1 MRSTERIAGKKT
13 LYTLMGAALIF
24 LLWAAAGWMF
34 GADIIPP
41 PWLTVYDA
49 FFLLTQPTSWLQL
62 AITVI
67 RVIAGFVLALVVG
80 TVAGVATARKEVE
93 ALLGPAVLLLQGVPP
108 ILWTIPLILVLGI
121 SRLTP
126 VLVIALICLP
136 LVTLNVSEG
145 TKSVS
150 RSLRE
155 MLSVFAPGFFP
166 RLRELILPHLKPF
179 FAASIRLGLTL
190 GIKASV
196 VAEYFSANDG
206 IGFQIQAAYQ
216 AFQVRRLFAWALLLV
231 LLIVLFDR
239 ILSLAVGAMRSRQFV
254 RPVKPRE
261 ALSPAGL
268 RELHELQEPPEQR
281 RLRPLR
287 RDGVDGS
294 AAGAVEVE
302 GVSFGYPGAE
312 PLLEECSFSVA
323 PGRIAVIS
331 GDSGTGKTTL
341 LKLIAS
347 LLLPAS
353 GRILK
358 PEGVG
363 FVFQDDR
370 FLPWRS
376 NLANVS
382 LSLRYRG
389 VDRSRATGISASLLK
404 EVGLQGRELAAPEQL
419 SGGMRKRLALARCF
433 AALPEVVLMDEPF
446 SGLHRSART
455 ALWSKLGELLHRRP
469 AAAIIVTHYPEE
481 VPEQLRCTFYTLT
494 GNPAR
499 LHESG

>member
-1 MRSTERIAGKKT
+1 MRNTKGVGSNKA
-13 LYTLMGAALIF
+13 LYTLLGAALIV
-24 LLWAAAGWMF
+24 LLWAAAGWAF

-41 PWLTVYDA
+41 PWLTVYDTLS
-49 FFLLTQPTSWLQL
+49 LLLRPSSWLQL
-62 AITVI
+62 AITVA

-80 TVAGVATARKEVE
+80 TVAGVATARREVE
-93 ALLGPAVLLLQGVPP
+93 ALLSPAVLLLQGVPP
-108 ILWTIPLILVLGI
+108 ILWTIPLILILGF

-155 MLSVFAPGFFP
+155 MLSVFAPGFLP

-179 FAASIRLGLTL
+179 FAAALRLGLTL

-216 AFQVRRLFAWALLLV
+216 AFQVRRLFAWALMLV

-239 ILSLAVGAMRSRQFV
+239 ILSASVQALQKV
-254 RPVKPRE
+254 RPGGPARLPE
-261 ALSPAGL
+261 AFSPM
-268 RELHELQEPPEQR
+268 ELQRLQQLQEQKR
-281 RLRPLR
+281 VGFAGSRP
-287 RDGVDGS
+287 
-294 AAGAVEVE
+294 AAVEVE

-312 PLLEECSFSVA
+312 PVLEECTFSVA
-323 PGRIAVIS
+323 PGQIAVIS
-331 GDSGTGKTTL
+331 GDSGVGKSTL

-347 LLLPAS
+347 LLVPDS
-353 GRILK
+353 GRILR

-376 NLANVS
+376 ILANVS
-382 LSLRYRG
+382 LTLRHRG
-389 VDRSRATGISASLLK
+389 IPRHRASRISASLLK
-404 EVGLQGRELAAPEQL
+404 EVGLGGRELAAPEEL
-419 SGGMRKRLALARCF
+419 SGGMKKRLALARCF
-433 AALPEVVLMDEPF
+433 AAAPEVVLMDEPF
-446 SGLHRSART
+446 SGLHRSARA
-455 ALWSKLGELLHRRP
+455 ALWSKLGELLRLRT
-469 AAAIIVTHYPEE
+469 AATIIVTHYPEE
-481 VPEQLRCTFYTLT
+481 VPDQLRCIFFTLT

-499 LHESG
+499 LQMCS